1 MVDMAVLV
9 ASNASAS
16 TDSEHEE
23 RELMVNPRGLYEGL
37 KAANESFSFWYFWA
51 AVAASAL
58 ET

>member
-37 KAANESFSFWYFWA
+37 KAANESFSF
-51 AVAASAL
+51 
-58 ET
+58 